1 MCNNITHTNWYKATT
16 FVFMLSFHGS
26 ENQTDT
32 EIMTRLCYVYFWR
45 LISEDKRFGVT

>member
-26 ENQTDT
+26 ENQTVHRNHDSPL
-32 EIMTRLCYVYFWR
+32 LCIF
-45 LISEDKRFGVT
+45 LEAHK